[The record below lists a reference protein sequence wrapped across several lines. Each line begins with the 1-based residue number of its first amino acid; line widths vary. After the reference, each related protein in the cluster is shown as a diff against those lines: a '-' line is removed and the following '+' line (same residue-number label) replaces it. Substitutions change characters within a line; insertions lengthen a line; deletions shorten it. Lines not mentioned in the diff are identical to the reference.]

1 MRAYTKKVIANPLFS
16 GSLIMIVGSNL
27 TNALNYIYHLF
38 MGRLLGP
45 TGYGELASVF
55 SLLGILAIIPMSFGI
70 VVTKF
75 VSASKNE
82 VEVAN
87 LLSSLNKWIYLIT
100 LSSSIVIIVFAAQL
114 AQFLNFN
121 STISIYVM
129 ALIMLFSVPSFI
141 CRSALQGVLKFSQ
154 MILSILGENTVKLFL
169 GILLVYWGY
178 SLLGALAALVIATLL
193 GLFIARF
200 SLSPILKQ
208 SDTTQISIKPLLV
221 FSVPVIIQSLAMT
234 SLYSSDVI
242 LVKHF
247 FSSHDSGIYASLSTL
262 GKIILFG
269 SGPIAGVMFPII
281 SKRHAHQQKFIK
293 VFITSLLLTVLLA
306 LLVLAIFAFVP
317 QLVLRSSYGTSFI
330 EASSLLFYFGIF
342 ISLYTISSL
351 FINYHLSIGNTKVVV
366 FPTLVAIGQIGGI
379 WFSHST
385 LSSVIFVSLCSCI
398 VLLICL
404 CIFTVFKLQA
414 LAVLSKPKNNMQ

>member
-1 MRAYTKKVIANPLFS
+1 
-16 GSLIMIVGSNL
+16 
-27 TNALNYIYHLF
+27 
-38 MGRLLGP
+38 
-45 TGYGELASVF
+45 
-55 SLLGILAIIPMSFGI
+55 
-70 VVTKF
+70 
-75 VSASKNE
+75 
-82 VEVAN
+82 
-87 LLSSLNKWIYLIT
+87 
-100 LSSSIVIIVFAAQL
+100 
-114 AQFLNFN
+114 
-121 STISIYVM
+121 
-129 ALIMLFSVPSFI
+129 
-141 CRSALQGVLKFSQ
+141 
-154 MILSILGENTVKLFL
+154 
-169 GILLVYWGY
+169 
-178 SLLGALAALVIATLL
+178 
-193 GLFIARF
+193 LFIARF